1 MSWQAGSYPNTYS
14 TGHGIYRQDA
24 YGPTVAQGP
33 RGQRYVVRFNIIE
46 DVLGIRWAG
55 DKVYQW
61 ADRDAAAN
69 TFGNPSPASE
79 ADWNRAWQ
87 QGPYQAPAPEPEP
100 VTDPFTGP
108 IDTEI
113 PLFTTSDNT
122 KRNLILL
129 AVAVVLLTAVVTIN
143 LK

>member
-1 MSWQAGSYPNTYS
+1 MSWQAGSYPNTYN

-46 DVLGIRWAG
+46 DVLGIKWAG

-100 VTDPFTGP
+100 VTDPFSGP

-113 PLFTTSDNT
+113 TLFTTSDNT
-122 KRNLILL
+122 QRNLILL

-143 LK
+143 IK